1 MDFLKNFFS
10 NFKPVLYRSKWC
22 DFKKDVWS
30 CVKLGFLHFF
40 WVFFDFFVKN
50 MGQNTFLL
58 PNSES
63 ASNSAYNRCIKKNKK
78 KIIF

>member
-10 NFKPVLYRSKWC
+10 NFKPVLHRSKWC
-22 DFKKDVWS
+22 DFKNDVGY
-30 CVKLGFLHFF
+30 CDKLDFLHFF

>member
-22 DFKKDVWS
+22 YFKNDVWS
-30 CVKLGFLHFF
+30 CVKLDFLHFF
-40 WVFFDFFVKN
+40 WFFFDFFVKN

-58 PNSES
+58 LNSES
-63 ASNSAYNRCIKKNKK
+63 ASNSAYNRCN
-78 KIIF
+78 KIII